1 MDKKY
6 YVIGP
11 RNAWDTV
18 EIGLFSS
25 SEEAK
30 STLGYPNDESIIREA
45 TPQEIEDYLDKQRE
59 KISCSTIYFNS
70 GVSIIFE

>member
-18 EIGLFSS
+18 EIGLFESYGEALDHLPITS
-25 SEEAK
+25 SE
-30 STLGYPNDESIIREA
+30 DIIREA
-45 TPQEIEDYLDKQRE
+45 TPKEIEVYLTMKHI
-59 KISCSTIYFNS
+59 KISN
-70 GVSIIFE
+70 IFEH

>member
-18 EIGLFSS
+18 EIGLF
-25 SEEAK
+25 
-30 STLGYPNDESIIREA
+30 ESYRSALDALPCSANENIIREA
-45 TPQEIEDYLDKQRE
+45 TSKEIEVYLTQKYI
-59 KISCSTIYFNS
+59 KISN
-70 GVSIIFE
+70 IFEH